1 MLRCALHDSSII
13 PLEIYCLRLSLLNMT
28 AINQLLANNHRWA
41 AKKNSQDPAYFTK
54 RTADSAPKCLFIG
67 CSDLGVPASELLGLK
82 PGEVLTHSNVA
93 NLVVNSDMSLLSV
106 LQHAVQ
112 STAIEDIISCGSY
125 NCAGVAA
132 ATSHQQ
138 FGLLDSWLTHVRDV
152 VRLHEKELLRIS
164 DDAARLRRLVELNV
178 VEQVRN
184 LAKTNIIQNTV
195 QTGRTLRLHGLVYDP
210 TTGKLRNLHVD
221 SLALGGWAGI
231 YETHPV
237 VTAPKLTVTRGT
249 RPLISSRSANGSLN
263 GYRRRSA

>member
-1 MLRCALHDSSII
+1 
-13 PLEIYCLRLSLLNMT
+13 MT
-28 AINQLLANNHRWA
+28 AINQLLEKNHRWA
-41 AKKNSQDPAYFTK
+41 AKKTSQDPAHFTK
-54 RTADSAPKCLFIG
+54 RTAGSAPKYLFIS

-106 LQHAVQ
+106 LQYAVQ
-112 STAIEDIISCGSY
+112 NTDIEDVIVCGNY
-125 NCAGVAA
+125 DCAGVAA
-132 ATSHQQ
+132 AISYQQ

-152 VRLHEKELLRIS
+152 VRLHEKELLRIG

-184 LAKTNIIQNTV
+184 LAKTNLIQNAT
-195 QTGRTLRLHGLVYDP
+195 QDGRTLRLHGLVYDQ
-210 TTGKLRNLHVD
+210 TTGQLRNLNVD
-221 SLALGGWAGI
+221 SRLLAGWASI

-237 VTAPKLTVTRGT
+237 AAVPKLTISRGT
-249 RPLISSRSANGSLN
+249 WPLITSRAANGSLS